1 MLVFPLEAVKQK
13 GAALS
18 TIFGGKLETGLAVV
32 LIATG

>member
-1 MLVFPLEAVKQK
+1 LFPLEVIKQK

-18 TIFGGKLETGLAVV
+18 TIFGGKLETDLAVV